1 MSTINVKYNLGDT
14 VYFIVKSKVDI
25 FKATVTKVYL
35 KPEGT
40 RYRVTL
46 DDPLSYLGKTFID
59 YIEESELHEAFPTAK
74 DELLFWLDEM
84 IEAVTNRID

>member
-1 MSTINVKYNLGDT
+1 MSTINVKYNLGDV

-35 KPEGT
+35 KPEGN

-59 YIEESELHEAFPTAK
+59 YMEESELHETFPTAK
-74 DELLFWLDEM
+74 AELLAWLDAA
-84 IEAVTNRID
+84 IEEISNRID